1 MVMDPSWCARDADDR
16 ATPAIASVPMDERA
30 IAGLVRDGWLDAELA
45 GLLWLLAESRVPI
58 VVVGPDDGVRG
69 EVLDALGGL
78 LPDAARR
85 AEVRPDDDFDWL
97 REAVELG
104 WRRERVGER
113 RVGRNALSSSD
124 GVLVVRGLGLNGGVA
139 GERARIVVRAL
150 VLGYGLLA
158 TMDGDGLDD
167 ALDRLASPDIGTD
180 DDERSRLGTVVVL
193 GEAGSRQ
200 RVVAA
205 HYVRPAALD
214 PHGHVQRLPPAVLA
228 TWNEARNAWDHFA
241 WGVLA
246 ELGDRTHR
254 APMELEQEQARRA
267 SAIAAEARKAG
278 V

>member
-1 MVMDPSWCARDADDR
+1 M
-16 ATPAIASVPMDERA
+16 PMDERA
-30 IAGLVRDGWLDAELA
+30 IAGLVRDGRLDAELA

-58 VVVGPDDGVRG
+58 VVVGSHERARD
-69 EVLDALGGL
+69 ELLDALGNL
-78 LPDAARR
+78 LPDDARR
-85 AEVRPDDDFDWL
+85 ADVRPDDDFDWL

-113 RVGRNALSSSD
+113 PVARDAMSSSES
-124 GVLVVRGLGLNGGVA
+124 VLIVRGLGARGGVD

-150 VLGYGLLA
+150 ALGSGLLA

-167 ALDRLASPDIGTD
+167 ALDRLASPVIGTD
-180 DDERSRLGTVVVL
+180 DDERSRLGTVLVL
-193 GEAGSRQ
+193 GEAGELWRI
-200 RVVAA
+200 VAA
-205 HYVRPAALD
+205 HYVRPVAID

-254 APMELEQEQARRA
+254 APRAVEQEQARRA
-267 SAIAAEARKAG
+267 SAIAAQARTTG

>member
-1 MVMDPSWCARDADDR
+1 
-16 ATPAIASVPMDERA
+16 MDERA

-45 GLLWLLAESRVPI
+45 GLLWLLAEARVPI
-58 VVVGPDDGVRG
+58 VVVGPDRAAADR
-69 EVLDALGGL
+69 LLAAIDGL

-85 AEVRPDDDFDWL
+85 ATVRPDDDFEWL

-104 WRRERVGER
+104 WRRDRVGER
-113 RVGRNALSSSD
+113 PVRRDAISSTD
-124 GVLVVRGLGLNGGVA
+124 GVLIARRLGEPDGVG

-158 TMDGDGLDD
+158 TMDGGGLDD
-167 ALDRLASPDIGTD
+167 ALDRLAAPGIGTD
-180 DDERSRLGTVVVL
+180 EGERSRLGTVLVL
-193 GEAGSRQ
+193 GEAGDRQ

-205 HYVRPAALD
+205 HYVRPVAVD

-228 TWNEARNAWDHFA
+228 TWNPARLAWDQFA

-246 ELGDRTHR
+246 ELGDRIGL
-254 APMELEQEQARRA
+254 APLALEQEQARRA
-267 SAIAAEARKAG
+267 SAIAAIPANRS

>member
-1 MVMDPSWCARDADDR
+1 M
-16 ATPAIASVPMDERA
+16 PMDVRA
-30 IAGLVRDGWLDAELA
+30 IAGLVRDGRLDAELA
-45 GLLWLLAESRVPI
+45 GLLWLLVESRVPI
-58 VVVGPDDGVRG
+58 VVVGADDGARG
-69 EVLDALGGL
+69 DFLDALGGVL
-78 LPDAARR
+78 SDGARR

-113 RVGRNALSSSD
+113 PVARDALSSSD
-124 GVLVVRGLGLNGGVA
+124 GVLVVRGLGVPGGVD

-158 TMDGDGLDD
+158 TMDGHGLDD
-167 ALDRLASPDIGTD
+167 ALDRLASPAIGTD
-180 DDERSRLGTVVVL
+180 EDERSRLGTVIVL
-193 GEAGSRQ
+193 GEAGDRQ
-200 RVVAA
+200 RIVAA
-205 HYVRPAALD
+205 HYVRPVALD

-228 TWNEARNAWDHFA
+228 TWNERRNAWDHFA

-267 SAIAAEARKAG
+267 SAIAAEARETG